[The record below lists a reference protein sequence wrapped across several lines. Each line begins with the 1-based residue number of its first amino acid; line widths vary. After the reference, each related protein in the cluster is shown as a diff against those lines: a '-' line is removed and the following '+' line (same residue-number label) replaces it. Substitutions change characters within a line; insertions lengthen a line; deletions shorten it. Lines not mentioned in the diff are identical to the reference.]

1 MGIVVAAAVGAT
13 IAAGGSAIAA
23 HQQKQAAKGAQGRAD
38 RIGAQISQLEEQ
50 RKREIPVINPY
61 EGAEDLSSMI
71 TDLSG
76 NLSNSYANMGVATGA
91 AEIQME
97 QTDIALA
104 NTLDTLMASG
114 ASAGGATALAQAAAA
129 SKKSVAASIQAQE
142 AQNEQLKAQGE
153 SRLQSQKMAEAQRV
167 QSGLFGEAAR
177 QQDIEAKGKEFVYR
191 EKDNR
196 MMQQLNRKTAQ
207 QTGQQQVAAQRSA
220 DAASIMGAGIQ
231 GATSI
236 LGAGI
241 GNMGGGGSGASTGN
255 TAANQA
261 YGAAFTNMANSERHL
276 KSNIKLVGKS
286 KMGIPIYHFNYKDV
300 KNGIDR
306 FIGTMVDDLQRLGF
320 EDVLIHTEDGILVN
334 YNKIDIDFKKI

>member
-1 MGIVVAAAVGAT
+1 MGVVSTGT
-13 IAAGGSAIAA
+13 IIAASATVLGAGISAGGGIIAA
-23 HQQKQAAKGAQGRAD
+23 NKQKEAAKDARNEAQ
-38 RIGAQISQLEEQ
+38 RIGGQISMLEEQ
-50 RKREIPVINPY
+50 RERDIPVINPY
-61 EGAEDLSSMI
+61 ESAEDLSSMI

-76 NLSNSYANMGVATGA
+76 NLSNPYANMGVATGA

-153 SRLQSQKMAEAQRV
+153 SRLQGMKMAEAQRV
-167 QSGLFGEAAR
+167 QAGLFGEATR

-196 MMQQLNRKTAQ
+196 IMQQLNRKTAQ

-220 DAASIMGAGIQ
+220 DAASIMGAGLQ
-231 GATSI
+231 GAGNI
-236 LGAGI
+236 LSAGI
-241 GNMGGGGSGASTGN
+241 GTLGSGSYSSGTRSKVDPKVTMEMPNIPTGDN
-255 TAANQA
+255 
-261 YGAAFTNMANSERHL
+261 AF
-276 KSNIKLVGKS
+276 V
-286 KMGIPIYHFNYKDV
+286 
-300 KNGIDR
+300 
-306 FIGTMVDDLQRLGF
+306 
-320 EDVLIHTEDGILVN
+320 
-334 YNKIDIDFKKI
+334 

>member
-1 MGIVVAAAVGAT
+1 MGVVTGTAILIGTAVSAAATV
-13 IAAGGSAIAA
+13 GGSAISA
-23 HQQKQAAKGAQGRAD
+23 HQQKQAAKGARNEAK
-38 RIGAQISQLEEQ
+38 RIGDQISMLEEQ
-50 RKREIPVINPY
+50 RKKDIPVINPY
-61 EGAEDLSSMI
+61 ENAEDLSSMI

-76 NLSNSYANMGVATGA
+76 NLSNPYANMGVATGA

-104 NTLDTLMASG
+104 NTLDALMASG

-153 SRLQSQKMAEAQRV
+153 SRLQGMKMAEAQRV

-177 QQDIEAKGKEFVYR
+177 QQDIDAKGKEFVYR

-231 GATSI
+231 GAAGI
-236 LGAGI
+236 IGAGLSAA
-241 GNMGGGGSGASTGN
+241 GEFGSTGS
-255 TAANQA
+255 TGPTEANKA
-261 YGAAFTNMANSERHL
+261 YGNAFENMA
-276 KSNIKLVGKS
+276 KTK
-286 KMGIPIYHFNYKDV
+286 F
-300 KNGIDR
+300 
-306 FIGTMVDDLQRLGF
+306 
-320 EDVLIHTEDGILVN
+320 
-334 YNKIDIDFKKI
+334 

>member
-1 MGIVVAAAVGAT
+1 MGLVVAAAVGAT
-13 IAAGGSAIAA
+13 ISLAGGAIAS

-38 RIGAQISQLEEQ
+38 RLGEKISALEAERQ
-50 RKREIPVINPY
+50 RDIPVINPY
-61 EGAEDLSSMI
+61 ENAEDLSSMI

-76 NLSNSYANMGVATGA
+76 NLSNPYANMGVATGA

-97 QTDIALA
+97 QTDLALA

-142 AQNEQLKAQGE
+142 AQNEELKARGE
-153 SRLQSQKMAEAQRV
+153 SQLQSQKMAEAQRV
-167 QSGLFGEAAR
+167 QAGLFGEANR

-220 DAASIMGAGIQ
+220 DASSIMAAGIQ
-231 GATSI
+231 GAGNI
-236 LGAGI
+236 LSSGVGQMQGGGAG
-241 GNMGGGGSGASTGN
+241 GG
-255 TAANQA
+255 
-261 YGAAFTNMANSERHL
+261 L
-276 KSNIKLVGKS
+276 
-286 KMGIPIYHFNYKDV
+286 
-300 KNGIDR
+300 
-306 FIGTMVDDLQRLGF
+306 DD
-320 EDVLIHTEDGILVN
+320 D
-334 YNKIDIDFKKI
+334 

>member
-1 MGIVVAAAVGAT
+1 MGAVTASTIIIGAT
-13 IAAGGSAIAA
+13 IGATVGVGGSAIAA
-23 HQQKQAAKGAQGRAD
+23 HQQKQAAKGATNRAKL
-38 RIGAQISQLEEQ
+38 IGDEISALEEE
-50 RKREIPVINPY
+50 RRNDIPVINPY
-61 EGAEDLSSMI
+61 ESAEDLSSMI

-104 NTLDTLMASG
+104 NTLDALMASG

-167 QSGLFGEAAR
+167 QAGLFGEAAR

-220 DAASIMGAGIQ
+220 DAANIMGAGLSA
-231 GATSI
+231 GANIFASGLTS
-236 LGAGI
+236 AAS
-241 GNMGGGGSGASTGN
+241 MGTSGTRSKVDPNVIMEMPGST
-255 TAANQA
+255 T
-261 YGAAFTNMANSERHL
+261 
-276 KSNIKLVGKS
+276 
-286 KMGIPIYHFNYKDV
+286 
-300 KNGIDR
+300 
-306 FIGTMVDDLQRLGF
+306 
-320 EDVLIHTEDGILVN
+320 
-334 YNKIDIDFKKI
+334 

>member
-13 IAAGGSAIAA
+13 IAAGGGVIAA
-23 HQQKQAAKGAQGRAD
+23 HQQKQAAKGAQNRAD

-104 NTLDTLMASG
+104 NTLDALMASG

-129 SKKSVAASIQAQE
+129 GKKSVAASIQAQE

-220 DAASIMGAGIQ
+220 DAASIMGAGLQ
-231 GATSI
+231 GAGNI
-236 LGAGI
+236 IGAGI
-241 GNMGGGGSGASTGN
+241 GALGSGTPTAQASTGL
-255 TAANQA
+255 TPANDA
-261 YGAAFTNMANSERHL
+261 YRSAFQNMATPIKTPVKFFSAGL
-276 KSNIKLVGKS
+276 DSQIATGGNINAV
-286 KMGIPIYHFNYKDV
+286 
-300 KNGIDR
+300 
-306 FIGTMVDDLQRLGF
+306 
-320 EDVLIHTEDGILVN
+320 
-334 YNKIDIDFKKI
+334 

>member
-1 MGIVVAAAVGAT
+1 MAVVTATAILIGTAVGA
-13 IAAGGSAIAA
+13 AATVGGAALSA
-23 HQQKQAAKGAQGRAD
+23 HQQKEAATDARNEAK
-38 RIGAQISQLEEQ
+38 RIGGQISMLEEQ
-50 RKREIPVINPY
+50 RKKDIPVINPY
-61 EGAEDLSSMI
+61 ENAEDLSSMI

-76 NLSNSYANMGVATGA
+76 NLSNPYANMGVATGA

-104 NTLDTLMASG
+104 NTLDALMASG

-153 SRLQSQKMAEAQRV
+153 SRLQGMKMAEAQRV

-177 QQDIEAKGKEFVYR
+177 QQDIDAKGKEFVYR

-231 GATSI
+231 GAAGI
-236 LGAGI
+236 IGAGLSSA
-241 GNMGGGGSGASTGN
+241 GEFGSTGP
-255 TAANQA
+255 TEANKA
-261 YGAAFTNMANSERHL
+261 YGNAFENMA
-276 KSNIKLVGKS
+276 KTK
-286 KMGIPIYHFNYKDV
+286 F
-300 KNGIDR
+300 
-306 FIGTMVDDLQRLGF
+306 
-320 EDVLIHTEDGILVN
+320 
-334 YNKIDIDFKKI
+334 